1 MPSESQLDV
10 LDCDGYR
17 PVHRAVLSDDLQLC
31 EQLVSQGALLNAST
45 EDGEGILSL
54 ACRALGE
61 ERLMIW
67 LPKLLSWGAEIIDRD
82 RRGDTALHVA
92 IREGKLKAVTL
103 LMNAGADPLMK
114 NHLGER
120 PTDLASRLP
129 PEFSKALQLVKGP

>member
-1 MPSESQLDV
+1 MPSESQLDF

-17 PVHRAVLSDDLQLC
+17 PVHRAVLSDDLKLC

-103 LMNAGADPLMK
+103 LMNSGADPLMK
-114 NHLGER
+114 NHKGER
-120 PTDLASRLP
+120 PTDLASQLP
-129 PEFSKALQLVKGP
+129 PEFSKALQLLKGP